1 MNKLAS
7 FIQYYRDLGSQAA
20 LQQGQEKTARLM
32 PRSRLGKAALGALGL
47 GGGIAAA
54 KAMSQPEPS
63 TLENM
68 YEGGKDML
76 SNMTQ
81 EDVMGYANMLQ
92 QLQGGGGG
100 GYAMGY
106 DASSLSPSDYAMTDL
121 GSGYDQSQVNYD
133 PYATMGYEAQMSP
146 EEIQQYMN
154 YYA

>member
-20 LQQGQEKTARLM
+20 LQQEQEKTARFM

-63 TLENM
+63 TLENV

-81 EDVMGYANMLQ
+81 EDVMGYAKLLQ
-92 QLQGGGGG
+92 RLQGDEG
-100 GYAMGY
+100 GYTVGY

-121 GSGYDQSQVNYD
+121 GDGHDHSQVSYD
-133 PYATMGYEAQMSP
+133 PYASMGYEAQMSP
-146 EEIQQYMN
+146 EEAQAYLQY
-154 YYA
+154 YS